1 MGPESD
7 FNQKMSKYLRS
18 ATTKPTGKKRF
29 EAGKKGKAVKAR
41 PIITMQEWLLEDAGK
56 LATLSDDHFG
66 EPFSLWQRQVQ
77 SIWRNQFFLT
87 SSLSATSILRY

>member
-1 MGPESD
+1 MHAISILIKLALSHYRDLMGPESD

-41 PIITMQEWLLEDAGK
+41 PIITMQEWLLEAAGK
-56 LATLSDDHFG
+56 LATLSEATNHFG
-66 EPFSLWQRQVQ
+66 EPFSLCQRQV
-77 SIWRNQFFLT
+77 
-87 SSLSATSILRY
+87 